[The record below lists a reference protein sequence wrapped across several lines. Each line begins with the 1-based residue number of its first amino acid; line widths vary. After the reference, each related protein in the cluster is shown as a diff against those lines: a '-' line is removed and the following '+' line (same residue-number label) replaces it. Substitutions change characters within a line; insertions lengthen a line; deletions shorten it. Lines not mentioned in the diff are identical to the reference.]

1 MTAGTS
7 SIRTIVASMKM
18 ADAMPMPITLRTM
31 SGLGMK
37 AAKTA
42 TMIAAAAVMTRP
54 VPARPSRMARWLSR
68 VRSQASRIRLTRN
81 TS

>member
-1 MTAGTS
+1 M
-7 SIRTIVASMKM
+7 
-18 ADAMPMPITLRTM
+18 TLRNTW
-31 SGLGMK
+31 SLGTK

-54 VPARPSRMARWLSR
+54 VLEMPSTTEARLSP
-68 VRSQASRIRLTRN
+68 VRTQASRTADMRN